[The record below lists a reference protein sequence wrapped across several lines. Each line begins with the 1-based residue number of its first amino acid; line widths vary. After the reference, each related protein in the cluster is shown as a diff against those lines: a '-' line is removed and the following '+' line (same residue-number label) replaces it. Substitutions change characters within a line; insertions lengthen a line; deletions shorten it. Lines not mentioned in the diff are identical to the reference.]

1 MRMMRVCGRLFP
13 LAGKSTENITTP
25 AGARL
30 PLHGSV
36 DAILAKAAQCM
47 MPEVGGR
54 GLVAFVLITSNALC
68 FRLAFLRRTPE
79 EVGDTAIVYLD
90 SDVGFEERIYRGPP
104 SLLRC
109 C

>member
-1 MRMMRVCGRLFP
+1 MGVCSGLFS
-13 LAGKSTENITTP
+13 LTSEGTEDVTTP
-25 AGARL
+25 AAARL

-47 MPEVGGR
+47 MPEVGSQ

-68 FRLAFLRRTPE
+68 FCLAFLRRTTE
-79 EVGDTAIVYLD
+79 AVGNMAIVYLD